1 MISVQRNTNTM
12 ITWLLIGPEEEQF
25 VKSLTGKNN
34 FLKRHEKRMLEWKL
48 SLILTDEDKCRGDGL
63 GN

>member
-1 MISVQRNTNTM
+1 M

-25 VKSLTGKNN
+25 VKSLAGKNN

-48 SLILTDEDKCRGDGL
+48 SLILTDEDRCRGDGL
-63 GN
+63 DN